1 MKRLFEISDFK
12 KDVGL
17 RVSMSVRTSWLIASQ
32 SLIGDDVMILDS
44 GEEVYVWEGA
54 ESDAE
59 EKVRGLDMAKKYLDA
74 DPTSR

>member
-1 MKRLFEISDFK
+1 
-12 KDVGL
+12 
-17 RVSMSVRTSWLIASQ
+17 
-32 SLIGDDVMILDS
+32 MILDS

-74 DPTSR
+74 DPTSRWRQQYIYSFDSSPDY

>member
-1 MKRLFEISDFK
+1 M
-12 KDVGL
+12 
-17 RVSMSVRTSWLIASQ
+17 IASQ

-74 DPTSR
+74 DPTSRWRQQYIYSFDSSPDY